1 MTVIVDPDTRA
12 LRRARRTIAS
22 QIAVVITLVV
32 LAAGAIAYWVL
43 VHGQGEEVDRQID
56 YTLAQGLSATPPGC
70 VFLVTPAG
78 HVPAALPF
86 APPSAPAVPP
96 GGSVTT
102 EQELAGSTFTVRAVD
117 HGGQVWQ
124 VFVDQRYQA
133 ADRQQLLMGLVI
145 AELVVLLVSVFS
157 GYVLAARA
165 IRPLGEALRRQ
176 RTFVADAS
184 HELRAPL
191 TRLHTRAQLLARRA
205 RVTPVPSD
213 DLDLLVS
220 GTRELGEVVE
230 DLLLSTQACNE
241 RPLLEPVEL
250 GLLAEQAVEAEA
262 VRAGDRRVRI
272 EVRRSPG
279 LLDVVPGVPA
289 ALRRVLSALLDNAIG
304 HTPPGG
310 SIEVTLENPDDRHV
324 EIRVADTGVGFAQR
338 DAERLFER
346 FAHGGQGEGRRFG
359 LGLAL
364 VHEVVTG
371 HGGTIAAAGVPG
383 VGATFTLRFTRA

>member
-1 MTVIVDPDTRA
+1 MTAIVDPDALA

-22 QIAVVITLVV
+22 QISVVITLVV
-32 LAAGAIAYWVL
+32 LAAGAIAYYVL
-43 VHGQGEEVDRQID
+43 VQGQRAEVERQID

-70 VFLVTPAG
+70 VFLVTPTG

-86 APPSAPAVPP
+86 VPP
-96 GGSVTT
+96 PAGAEGTTELSLGGSTY
-102 EQELAGSTFTVRAVD
+102 TVRTVSRD
-117 HGGQVWQ
+117 GQLWQ
-124 VFVDQRYQA
+124 VFVDEHYLI
-133 ADRQQLLMGLVI
+133 ADRRQLVAGLIV
-145 AELVVLLVSVFS
+145 AELVVLVVSVVS
-157 GYVLAARA
+157 GFVLAGRA

-205 RVTPVPSD
+205 RSAPVPSAE
-213 DLDLLVS
+213 LDHLAS

-230 DLLLSTQACNE
+230 DLLLATQACNE
-241 RPLLEPVEL
+241 RPSLEPVRL
-250 GLLAEQAVEAEA
+250 GVLAEQAVEAES

-272 EVRRSPG
+272 SVSRAPD
-279 LLDVVPGVPA
+279 LADVVPGVPA
-289 ALRRVLSALLDNAIG
+289 ALRRVLSALLDNALG

-310 SIEVTLENPDDRHV
+310 SIEVTLANPDDRHV
-324 EIRVADTGVGFAQR
+324 ELRVADTGSGFPQN

-346 FAHGGQGEGRRFG
+346 FSHGSSGEGRRFG

-383 VGATFTLRFTRA
+383 VGATFTLRFTRALP